1 MHSAGTCL
9 LMDEVGALTT
19 SRRCEWEH
27 CAPQAPEMR
36 QLIWKGGESSS
47 QRQDAGEVTTSPG
60 LQACASL
67 SFQPLPYGYLHLAPA
82 PPHPAGGSAESPVGR
97 EEESRKASGTR
108 RTAGTG
114 DRGQTLGPQK
124 PTIGTV
130 EVADLL
136 NCRADM
142 RPRQASLPPI
152 LSPSTESPTPKVT
165 TGPSQ
170 CFLRPYYVPGPWLR
184 CACTLAALAAFFPAQ
199 ACAL

>member
-1 MHSAGTCL
+1 MTLDYFWLPQPGTSQDPTVHSVVTCL

-82 PPHPAGGSAESPVGR
+82 PPHPAGGSAESRVGSEEVSR
-97 EEESRKASGTR
+97 EAASGARRKAGPR
-108 RTAGTG
+108 
-114 DRGQTLGPQK
+114 DRGQTLSAPETDDWHRG
-124 PTIGTV
+124 GG
-130 EVADLL
+130 
-136 NCRADM
+136 R
-142 RPRQASLPPI
+142 
-152 LSPSTESPTPKVT
+152 PSTAGQT
-165 TGPSQ
+165 
-170 CFLRPYYVPGPWLR
+170 
-184 CACTLAALAAFFPAQ
+184 
-199 ACAL
+199 